1 MIKKRMLSFFILFL
15 LIKSHSNLYGQNF
28 DTIISKRINLNRFNG
43 VVLVSSKDSIVYL
56 NSHGC
61 RDFLCKEK
69 INDSSSFFL
78 ASVSKILT
86 SFAIMKLVE
95 EGKVSLRSPVD
106 SILIDFPI
114 KETTIN
120 DLINHTS
127 GLQFRFIKFI
137 NNSKSYNNKDLYE
150 NFKKENHFITYNRK
164 EQVDKIFDYSNF
176 NYMLLALILEK
187 IHKKHFD
194 EIINDFN
201 KDKDNILF
209 QQIHFNDS
217 FRSENFA
224 YPLMQKNNTLK
235 NVYDIEI
242 ERDERNAYK
251 NLYGHSNISASIL
264 SINKLLSKFNKNEI
278 VDTSLYNKERI
289 ESKRYFNGLSYFK
302 IDNNLCLC
310 HGGNI
315 TGYNHVACFIPK
327 LNCNFIILQ
336 NIHYDN
342 IVYENNEIVKE
353 LIKTFFSKKSE

>member
-1 MIKKRMLSFFILFL
+1 MKNKVFLLSFLYCSNIIL
-15 LIKSHSNLYGQNF
+15 IGQNF
-28 DTIISKRINLNRFNG
+28 DSIISKRINLNRFNG
-43 VVLVSSKDSIVYL
+43 VVLVSSNDSIVYL
-56 NSHGC
+56 KSHGC

-69 INDSSSFFL
+69 VNDSSSFFL

-86 SFAIMKLVE
+86 SFAIMKLIE
-95 EGKVSLRSPVD
+95 EGKIRLQTPVD

-114 KETTIN
+114 KEIRIN

-127 GLQFRFIKFI
+127 GLQFKFIKFI
-137 NNSKSYNNKDLYE
+137 NKSKSYDNKDLYE

-164 EQVDKIFDYSNF
+164 AQEEKIFDYSNF

-201 KDKDNILF
+201 TDKDNILF
-209 QQIHFNDS
+209 QRIHFNDS

-224 YPLMQKNNTLK
+224 YPLMQKNNSMK
-235 NVYDIEI
+235 NVYDVEI

-278 VDTSLYNKERI
+278 VDTSLYNQERI

-336 NIHYDN
+336 NIHYEN
-342 IVYENNEIVKE
+342 VVYENNDIVKE